1 MFLLPEPPMPALTA
15 GGFFVFHYMF
25 SDGRS
30 DYYFFFT
37 DRHETQ
43 KQRQIFQR
51 QRAHQF
57 HKTTKGEM
65 IQ

>member
-30 DYYFFFT
+30 DYYYFFLLIGMKHKNS
-37 DRHETQ
+37 DRYFKDRELISFIRPRRG
-43 KQRQIFQR
+43 K
-51 QRAHQF
+51 
-57 HKTTKGEM
+57 
-65 IQ
+65 